1 MVVDYDTYN
10 IDFRQQE
17 KGKREM
23 KKDEKGLR
31 IKLKKSNKMAKRL
44 PIGIL
49 ILVIPS
55 AFMKNVLS

>member
-1 MVVDYDTYN
+1 
-10 IDFRQQE
+10 
-17 KGKREM
+17 M

-44 PIGIL
+44 PIRIL